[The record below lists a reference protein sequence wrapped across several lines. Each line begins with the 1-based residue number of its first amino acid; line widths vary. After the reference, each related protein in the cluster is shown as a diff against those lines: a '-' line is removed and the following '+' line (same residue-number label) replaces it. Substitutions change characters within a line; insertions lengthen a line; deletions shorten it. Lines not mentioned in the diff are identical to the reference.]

1 MKIKAYICDGTAEL
15 EDFLN
20 NQIDYKGLRPEHVI
34 LGITQ
39 DKWCYYT
46 VVYKDYNEE

>member
-1 MKIKAYICDGTAEL
+1 MKIKTELCEGTAEL

-20 NQIDYKGLRPEHVI
+20 NKIDYKGLRHEHVI

-39 DKWCYYT
+39 DRIYYT
-46 VVYKDYNEE
+46 VVYKDYNEK